1 MAQRPKGFGLTRELD
16 DKMRAKY
23 SLEDEQEI
31 VAWISARTQRQMSGS
46 GQDVSRY
53 GIFNG

>member
-23 SLEDEQEI
+23 SLEDEGEI
-31 VAWISARTQRQMSGS
+31 VSWISARTGRQMSGS
-46 GQDVSRY
+46 GQDVKNFKRSL
-53 GIFNG
+53 